1 MENAIKVSVIIPV
14 YNVEKYLRECLD
26 SVINQ
31 SLKEIEIIC
40 VNDGSTDTSLDILN
54 EYAKKENRI
63 RIINKKNSG
72 YGNTMNVGIEAA
84 KGEYINFLE
93 SDDLIEPDMLKTL
106 YDIVVK
112 KDIDIIKADY
122 FEYYGENKKLVPI
135 ELLKDKTKYN
145 KCLEP
150 SRNLW
155 LFYVPMMNCLG
166 LFKREFIIKNNI
178 KHNETPGASH
188 QDMGFWFQTFCFATN
203 IYYVNKA
210 FYKYRQDNTNSSMNT
225 LSNENKIYCVHDEY
239 KFVFKI
245 LKKNK
250 NVREWAAPVFYH
262 RFFGSSWFRYIN
274 FVDYLKPLF
283 LHVFSEDLKFYS
295 KQEDFTLERF
305 SVNEKNIVKNLI
317 RDPQEFYIKD
327 LYNDTTLLTRQKQL
341 KELERNINL
350 VNTKYNNSI
359 LKIDDNIK
367 VSVIIP
373 VYNVEKYLKECLE
386 SIINQTLKAIEIIC
400 INDGSTDNSLNIL
413 NEFQKKDIRIKVI
426 SQDNLGQSAARN
438 KGLNVACGQYVYFMD
453 SDDILDI
460 NALQY
465 CYDEMI
471 KNNLDILYFDGEVF
485 FDNDKLKNK
494 YTHMI
499 GTYKRSNSYD
509 NVYSGLELFCKFKL
523 ENKWRVSP
531 CMQIVNRK
539 IIIQNNITFLN
550 GIIYEDNLFVFKL
563 VLNAERASHRNISFF
578 KRRIREESTTTKSLS
593 WKNFYG
599 YFICYIEMLYLARKY
614 YLTLE
619 EEKYIDDELLAIKNS
634 AKRILKTI
642 SKEEAEKVKFLNK
655 FEKEYFD
662 ALFRDKDILKTNIF
676 VKNVDYSNKAIK
688 KIDGCFKCY
697 KQHGLKYT
705 IKRIWQ
711 HFTGDVR

>member
-1 MENAIKVSVIIPV
+1 MKKIIKVSVIIPV

-31 SLKEIEIIC
+31 SLKDIEIIC
-40 VNDGSTDTSLDILN
+40 VNDGSTDTSLSILN
-54 EYAKKENRI
+54 EYAKKDNRI
-63 RIINKKNSG
+63 RIINKENSG
-72 YGNTMNVGIEAA
+72 YGNTMNVGIEAS

-93 SDDLIEPDMLKTL
+93 SDDLIEQDMLKTL
-106 YDIVVK
+106 YDIVVE

-122 FEYYGENKKLVPI
+122 FEYYGENEKLIPI
-135 ELLKDKTKYN
+135 ELLKDKTQYN

-150 SRNLW
+150 SKNLW

-188 QDMGFWFQTFCFATN
+188 QDMGFWFQTFCLAQN
-203 IYYVNKA
+203 IYYLNKP
-210 FYKYRQDNTNSSMNT
+210 FYKYRQDNAASSMNT
-225 LSNENKIYCVHDEY
+225 LNSESKIYCMHNEY
-239 KFVFKI
+239 NFIFKF
-245 LKKNK
+245 LNK
-250 NVREWAAPVFYH
+250 NREIREWVAPVFYH
-262 RFFGSSWFRYIN
+262 RFFGSSWYRYIN

-305 SVNEKNIVKNLI
+305 SVNERNIVKNLI
-317 RDPQEFYIKD
+317 SDPQEFYIKD
-327 LYNDTTLLTRQKQL
+327 LYNDATLLTRQKQL

-350 VNTKYNNSI
+350 ANTQFNNNI
-359 LKIDDNIK
+359 LKINAEIK

-373 VYNVEKYLKECLE
+373 VYNVERYLRECLN
-386 SIINQTLKAIEIIC
+386 SIVNQTLREIEIIC

-413 NEFQKKDIRIKVI
+413 NEYQKNDKRIKVL

-438 KGLNVACGQYVYFMD
+438 KGLTTAYGQFIYFMD

-485 FDNDKLKNK
+485 FDNNELKNK

-499 GTYKRSNSYD
+499 GTYKRINNYND
-509 NVYSGLELFCKFKL
+509 VYNGLELFCSFKRD
-523 ENKWRVSP
+523 KQYRVQP
-531 CMQIVNRK
+531 CLQLIKRSFLIK
-539 IIIQNNITFLN
+539 NNITFLN
-550 GIIYEDNLFVFKL
+550 GIIYEDNLFAFKL
-563 VLNAERASHRNISFF
+563 VLKAERVSHRNIAFF
-578 KRRIREESTTTKSLS
+578 KRRIRGDSTTTKLLT

-614 YLTLE
+614 YLTSE
-619 EEKYIDDELLAIKNS
+619 EEKYIIDELLAIKNS

-642 SKEEAEKVKFLNK
+642 SKEEAEKFMSLNK
-655 FEKEYFD
+655 FERVYFE
-662 ALFRDKDILKTNIF
+662 ALFRDKDILKTNIS
-676 VKNVDYSNKAIK
+676 VKNIDYSSKVIK
-688 KIDGCFKCY
+688 KMDGCFKCY

-705 IKRIWQ
+705 LNRIWQ
-711 HFTGDVR
+711 HIAGNAR